1 METRLP
7 YQRHSSLSSSPVI
20 AGQSQSALL
29 SRILSCVASTLHCRT
44 IQPWIERTSAH
55 PKYWIVNI
63 WISSHGVS
71 IHTPRLLNCGHL
83 LQIVAVSLCEHG
95 YIQIVVYPYSQ
106 VQTSWHQNC
115 YQSANIVG
123 QLQSQSKGTLAH
135 PLHPFLAL
143 FSNTT
148 FSFLICFIQLYICT

>member
-1 METRLP
+1 MLDIDGCTETRLP

-20 AGQSQSALL
+20 AGRSQSALL

-83 LQIVAVSLCEHG
+83 LQIVAVPLCEHG
-95 YIQIVVYPYSQ
+95 
-106 VQTSWHQNC
+106 QNR
-115 YQSANIVG
+115 SVPLFPSTNI
-123 QLQSQSKGTLAH
+123 LESKLLSKCEHRRTIAKSVKGYDRYTLAH
-135 PLHPFLAL
+135 PLHP
-143 FSNTT
+143 
-148 FSFLICFIQLYICT
+148 CFI